1 MTKAANK
8 PKVLASSKKTKSH
21 FNDPLDKTPGRV
33 GGYSR
38 RGDHASPEV
47 KNIVIAEIRNV
58 AKAVG
63 FANKDIANLLAFAEI
78 ESGFNP
84 DAATRHPKSSASGVF
99 QITDQTAADVLK
111 NMLRALKNEGLEQY
125 TAGLQLD
132 TYHRFDYQ
140 SNIHHGIVVYLEKK
154 RRARNRAYIDAQAL
168 AKQKGE
174 DISKVEKNSYAAI
187 ADDIDLI
194 YSAYH
199 SKLKKDGKI
208 KEQYKDTL
216 KKLKENR
223 ARYLDAIEKDVP
235 ITLSSI
241 EAQLIEKDRIS
252 TPEFSYPLVV
262 IQERKTGR
270 NELFLDTITG
280 QKMTREELITHIHAG
295 KYLDYKIVLID
306 GVLTPVSK
314 PDKQTANNLG

>member
-8 PKVLASSKKTKSH
+8 PKVPASSKKTKSH

-84 DAATRHPKSSASGVF
+84 DAAARLSDSSAPGVF

-125 TAGLQLD
+125 TTGLQLLD

-174 DISKVEKNSYAAI
+174 DISKVEKISYAVI

-194 YSAYH
+194 YGAYH

-235 ITLSSI
+235 MTVSSI
-241 EAQLIEKDRIS
+241 EAQPIEKDRIS
-252 TPEFSYPLVV
+252 APESSYPLVV
-262 IQERKTGR
+262 TQESKTGR

-280 QKMTREELITHIHAG
+280 QKMTREELIAHIRAG

-306 GVLTPVSK
+306 GVY
-314 PDKQTANNLG
+314 